1 MTPSP
6 PEVPEASAEALP
18 EPTLEENAQEAQ
30 PSVSKKQAVLQKF
43 MSIMETAS
51 PQVKIRCKIILAE
64 AVAFV
69 SDPANASASASEIV
83 ESLRKKFRT
92 VGLPEDVKN

>member
-6 PEVPEASAEALP
+6 PEVPESSAEALQ

-30 PSVSKKQAVLQKF
+30 QCSRSERKQVLLQKF
-43 MSIMETAS
+43 ISIMETAS
-51 PQVKIRCKIILAE
+51 PQSKMRCKIILAE

-69 SDPANASASASEIV
+69 SDPTNASASAAELCDAI
-83 ESLRKKFRT
+83 RKKLRE
-92 VGLPEDVKN
+92 VNGR

>member
-18 EPTLEENAQEAQ
+18 EPTVEENAQEAQ
-30 PSVSKKQAVLQKF
+30 PPVSRKQVLLQKF
-43 MSIMETAS
+43 ISIMETAS
-51 PQVKIRCKIILAE
+51 PQSKMRCKIILAE

-69 SDPANASASASEIV
+69 SDPTNASASAAELCDAI
-83 ESLRKKFRT
+83 RKKLRE
-92 VGLPEDVKN
+92 VDGR